1 MAKVKDVKLHNN
13 KNLAAIIT
21 VAVICFWCALLLLMI
36 FWAIISSF
44 KSRPEFSG
52 LGYYENLSPLAFPK
66 EWLWSNYKDA
76 FEYISVDVR
85 GTPVKLPGLLFN
97 SAIYAVGT
105 TLASTVTP
113 MMVAYA
119 CAKYRFKLGSFL
131 HSLVLVV
138 MVIPI
143 VGNLSSSIQVARDFL
158 LYDTF
163 WGMFFMRA
171 TWTNMYFLIF
181 YTAFKSQPTSY
192 DEAAKIDGAG
202 PFALFW
208 KIDFPL
214 VSSVFVGV
222 LVIMFM
228 TNWNEYYIPM
238 VYLPSHPVVVYAL
251 YKMQAYSGTGMTIP
265 ILIAGSVIV
274 SLPTLVL
281 FLVFKNKI
289 MGNISLGG
297 IKE

>member
-1 MAKVKDVKLHNN
+1 MAKIKETKLHNN

-21 VAVICFWCALLLLMI
+21 TAVICCWCALLLLMLG
-36 FWAIISSF
+36 WAIISSF

-52 LGYYENLSPLAFPK
+52 LGYYEDVSPLELPQK
-66 EWLWSNYKDA
+66 WLWSNYKDA

-85 GTPVKLPGLLFN
+85 GAKVKLPGLLMN

-105 TLASTVTP
+105 TLASTITP

-119 CAKYRFKLGSFL
+119 CAKYKFKLGSFL

-138 MVIPI
+138 MVVPI
-143 VGNLSSSIQVARDFL
+143 VGNLSSTIQVSRDFH
-158 LYDTF
+158 LYDNF

-202 PFALFW
+202 PFDLLL

-238 VYLPSHPVVVYAL
+238 IYLPSYPVVVYAL

-274 SLPTLVL
+274 SLSTLIL
-281 FLVFKNKI
+281 FLVFKNRI
-289 MGNISLGG
+289 MGNISIGG